1 MAADPHDRT
10 LSFYEHHAEQFFE
23 GTVKINMAVLYR
35 PFLEYMPPYA
45 HILDAGCGSG
55 RDACYFARRGYRVTA
70 FDYSPSLVK
79 MATRLTGQKVLRLSF
94 QNLDFDNQY
103 DGVWACSSLIHVPMD
118 EMDDVLSRISRALK
132 TNGILYGS
140 FRYGAG
146 EYDRNGRFF
155 LDMDEEGFDEILK
168 SHPELQILR
177 YWQTSDLRPDRADEK
192 WLNLLARKTKPA
204 EGYDRGIVNG

>member
-1 MAADPHDRT
+1 MTADPHDRT
-10 LSFYEHHAEQFFE
+10 LAFYEHHAEQFFD
-23 GTVKINMAVLYR
+23 GTVNINMTVLYR

-55 RDACYFARRGYRVTA
+55 RDTWYFAKRGYRVTA

-79 MATRLTGQKVLRLSF
+79 MATRLTGQEVLRRTF
-94 QNLDFDNQY
+94 QNLDFDNQF

-118 EMDDVLSRISRALK
+118 EMHAVLSRISRAMK

-146 EYDRNGRFF
+146 EYDRDGRFF
-155 LDMDEEGFDEILK
+155 IDMDEAGVDELLK
-168 SHPELQILR
+168 RHPELQILR
-177 YWQTSDLRPDRADEK
+177 YWRTSDLRADRADEK

-204 EGYDRGIVNG
+204 EG